1 MQVIVDGIIFNLQEN
16 GGISRIFHEI
26 LPRMC
31 EMDNAL
37 RLILLT
43 DSNNVSVELP
53 KHRHIGHKTIPRVGR
68 FLRPERIWRP
78 MIPYVRQQTRKLFIE
93 SARGKIWH
101 TTYYTE
107 PKEKGVPLVVSVYDM
122 IFEKF
127 PDLFSGSA
135 TRHFNEVKRKC
146 VMAAD
151 AVLCISET
159 TRQDVI
165 RFYGLNPQKAHVI
178 HLACSDLFQK
188 NEGSVNDNCTIYE
201 PYFLYVGSRVHYKKF
216 DLLLDAFSKSKR
228 KDIKLLV
235 VGSSWTADEKRQL
248 EALKVQDRVCLLQG
262 VDDEMLCRL
271 YNRAEAFIYP
281 SLYEG
286 FGIPLLEAMAC
297 GCPVIAS
304 RIPSSVE
311 IAGDCPL
318 YIEPAALDDMIHA
331 FDLVL
336 SEGKD
341 SSRVKA
347 GLEHVKLYSWD
358 KTAAKT
364 LESYRSLL

>member
-1 MQVIVDGIIFNLQEN
+1 LQIIVDGIIYSLQST
-16 GGISRIFHEI
+16 GGISRLFSEV

-31 EMDNAL
+31 EIEETL
-37 RLILLT
+37 QITLLT
-43 DSNNVSVELP
+43 DRNVSSNLP
-53 KHRHIGHKTIPRVGR
+53 RHQRIEHKIIPPVSRY
-68 FLRPERIWRP
+68 LRPERLWRP
-78 MIPYVRQQTRKLFIE
+78 IIPYVRQYVRKLSIG

-107 PKEKGVPLVVSVYDM
+107 PKEKGVPVVVSLYDM
-122 IFEKF
+122 IFERF
-127 PDLFSGSA
+127 PDFFSGAA
-135 TRHFNEVKRKC
+135 TKHFNKIKRRC

-165 RFYGLNPQKAHVI
+165 NFYGLNQNRAHVI
-178 HLACSDLFQK
+178 HLACSNLFRKMENQ
-188 NEGSVNDNCTIYE
+188 EIDYEMSVYG

-216 DLLLDAFSKSKR
+216 DLLLDALSKYKQ
-228 KDIKLLV
+228 KGIGLLV
-235 VGSSWTADEKRQL
+235 VGPPWSDEEIKRMDM
-248 EALKVQDRVCLLQG
+248 LKIRDRVRLLSG
-262 VDDEMLCRL
+262 IDDEMLCRL

-304 RIPSSVE
+304 RIPTTVE
-311 IAGDCPL
+311 VAGDCPI
-318 YIEPAALDDMIHA
+318 YIEPDELDDMINA
-331 FDLVL
+331 FDIVL
-336 SEGKD
+336 SEGRNSD
-341 SSRVKA
+341 RVRDGFEQAKR
-347 GLEHVKLYSWD
+347 YSWY

-364 LESYRSLL
+364 LDAYRLLC